1 MLIRTKEIENK
12 HTPRPNTGEIVS
24 FQEEQQNN
32 CFIGRPDE
40 ILKKHIG
47 ALIPD
52 KNTHF
57 VTLGR
62 WSMHDLIFYCLKQ
75 TGPAHLLIATWSI
88 SEISIRNLVKKFNEK
103 EILSVKFLLDPRVK
117 VRNPK
122 PLQML
127 QANFEYTFSPC
138 HAKVTTIENQ
148 NWNLSIIASANLTNN
163 PRIER
168 GVICPGKDVFDF
180 DKKWITNAINRR
192 SNTGN

>member
-1 MLIRTKEIENK
+1 MLVKTDDIKKKQPFQLQSKEV
-12 HTPRPNTGEIVS
+12 VS
-24 FQEEQQNN
+24 LETEQKE
-32 CFIGRPDE
+32 CFIGKPFE

-47 ALIPD
+47 KISLD
-52 KNTHF
+52 KNIHF
-57 VTLGR
+57 VTYGR

-88 SEISIRNLVKKFNEK
+88 SEISIRNLVKKFTDK

-127 QANFEYTFSPC
+127 KANFQYTFKPC
-138 HAKVTTIENQ
+138 HAKVTTIENEY
-148 NWNLSIIASANLTNN
+148 WNISIIASANLTNN

-168 GVICPGKDVFDF
+168 GIICPGKDVFEF
-180 DKKWITNAINRR
+180 DKKWINEAIKQRTD
-192 SNTGN
+192 TGN